1 MIDNTDRH
9 IKIPATVGTFAN
21 SLYSLYELLKFWCT
35 TTFQSLTCDES
46 VQGFLVNSSESYNTW
61 ICFVLFLAVS
71 REVFER
77 SACNNISTPNNTV
90 NSGSNEVTSRPDDN
104 LLVGNIPSN
113 VSYMQNISSTQSESY
128 ISGDGTILYTEA
140 SSTVTPTL
148 LRRENRPF
156 EIGMMTIFLKC
167 CADMCFDHKSK
178 KIQTITLRT
187 KWYFFTHSQF
197 FMIKIVSLKLFEFSN
212 NLFHS
217 RLWDI

>member
-1 MIDNTDRH
+1 MTSSA
-9 IKIPATVGTFAN
+9 IK
-21 SLYSLYELLKFWCT
+21 
-35 TTFQSLTCDES
+35 
-46 VQGFLVNSSESYNTW
+46 
-61 ICFVLFLAVS
+61 AVS

-156 EIGMMTIFLKC
+156 EIDTGGFDILNAPIQQTSEKRTCVTTTPIGKTSHHATPVVNLDSLNAHEFLNPITTIVNPDNSSKNKFPSVVPSISSVENREYNAKLKVGQLVL
-167 CADMCFDHKSK
+167 F
-178 KIQTITLRT
+178 R
-187 KWYFFTHSQF
+187 HSY
-197 FMIKIVSLKLFEFSN
+197 
-212 NLFHS
+212 
-217 RLWDI
+217 